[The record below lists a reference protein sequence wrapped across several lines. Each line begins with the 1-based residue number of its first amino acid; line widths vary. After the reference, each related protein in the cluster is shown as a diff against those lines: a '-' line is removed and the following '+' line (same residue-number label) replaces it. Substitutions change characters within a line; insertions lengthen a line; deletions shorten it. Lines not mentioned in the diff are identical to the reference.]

1 MKSTEHFKNTIQG
14 YLDQRALKDV
24 LFAESY
30 YKVIASDQMYHSY
43 HFEMYRL

>member
-14 YLDQRALKDV
+14 YLDQRVLKDV

-30 YKVIASDQMYHSY
+30 YKVGKNIEDCIT
-43 HFEMYRL
+43 